1 MTLAF
6 EKTFD
11 SAAEEYD
18 KIRPSYLPAIYEDI
32 LQYQPLNADSNTLEI
47 GIGSGI
53 ATRPILNT
61 GCKVVGLEP
70 GEHLAALA
78 KNRFREY
85 ALFSVETCSLQ
96 EFVCPADCFDLIYA
110 ATAFHWIPE
119 EYGYRRVY
127 ELLKEGGTFARFH
140 YHAGSDKGREKLT
153 DEIQAL
159 YREYLKRGKPAEFGK
174 TDAEAIAAIALNYGF
189 VDPEYRIYR
198 TTKDFTADEY
208 LSLLHTYPDHMKLE
222 ESNRHALFNGIH
234 QAILRNGC
242 VITVYYTMDLELA
255 RKPFR

>member
-1 MTLAF
+1 MALAF

-11 SAAEEYD
+11 MGAEDYD
-18 KIRPSYLPAIYEDI
+18 RIRPSYLPAIYEDI
-32 LQYQPLNADSNTLEI
+32 LRYQPLNADAETLEI

-53 ATRPILNT
+53 ATKPILDT

-70 GEHLAALA
+70 GGHLAALA

-85 ALFSVETCSLQ
+85 AHFSVETCTLQ
-96 EFVCPADCFDLIYA
+96 EFVCPDRRFDLIYA

-127 ELLKEGGTFARFH
+127 ELLKEGGAFARFR
-140 YHAGSDKGREKLT
+140 YHAGSDRGREKLT
-153 DEIQAL
+153 DEMQAL
-159 YREYLKRGKPAEFGK
+159 YREYMKRGKPAEFGEA
-174 TDAEAIAAIALNYGF
+174 DAEAIAAIALKYGF
-189 VDPEYRIYR
+189 VDPEYRIYH
-198 TTKDFTADEY
+198 TTKDFTANEY

-222 ESNRHALFNGIH
+222 ESDRCALFDGIY
-234 QAILRNGC
+234 QAILRNGG